1 MTQLLPYPDIT
12 CMEAIEE
19 KNWALLLKD
28 MTSQQILDTPVCK
41 LTLLRIT
48 AQIYCK
54 LQNLLGPLLMSTKA
68 LSSRAWA
75 CELSNVN
82 ELEVDLKSKD
92 PEFAASAQGYIV
104 NLRKIDQILPFRR
117 CWILVGYKLTGFV
130 VSLDGGKLGF
140 GTTIHSLGA
149 KDGTELLRSLCLCKS
164 RISKRNI
171 VCYECL
177 SGKLGTDG
185 LYTLLQPLLYDFCHI
200 IVSRIS
206 AQFPNANIMVGHVSG
221 VENPADR
228 MTKLFKDP
236 FAIINSQ
243 LYREGPAK
251 FGSLETLS
259 EDLVATCTNGEFT
272 FHGQPSK
279 FLAEYSK
286 SELMLAICVG
296 KLFSFVA

>member
-1 MTQLLPYPDIT
+1 MTKCLKILREVTQKMLGIIWNLEDDTIIALPRYNLYGSNRGKELVP
-12 CMEAIEE
+12 
-19 KNWALLLKD
+19 LLKD
-28 MTSQQILDTPVCK
+28 MTSQHILDTPVSR

-48 AQIYCK
+48 AQTYCK
-54 LQNLLGPLLMSTKA
+54 LQNLLGPLVMSTKA

-117 CWILVGYKLTGFV
+117 CWILAGYKLTGFV

-171 VCYECL
+171 VCHECL

-185 LYTLLQPLLYDFCHI
+185 LYIHPVTTTI
-200 IVSRIS
+200 I
-206 AQFPNANIMVGHVSG
+206 
-221 VENPADR
+221 
-228 MTKLFKDP
+228 
-236 FAIINSQ
+236 
-243 LYREGPAK
+243 
-251 FGSLETLS
+251 
-259 EDLVATCTNGEFT
+259 
-272 FHGQPSK
+272 
-279 FLAEYSK
+279 
-286 SELMLAICVG
+286 
-296 KLFSFVA
+296 